1 MGKDNIEK
9 TLLKNDIEIVL
20 KKCSKEDIIEYYQDK
35 VLSFND
41 ADLAYW
47 FAMHMVDYDFNTK
60 KFSKVIINSK
70 NLRYNYEFARY
81 IKGADL
87 KGHEKVILNSK
98 DVEYNYSFAS
108 TIKGADIKKHE
119 KIILESKDLYYICNF
134 ASSIPD
140 ADIKKCEEIIFNKSN
155 IDYLYYIYFYGTILD
170 ENKLDKYSTEK
181 IVNIILES
189 ENEELIH
196 NFYNKR
202 KDILERYNKIVDY
215 EKFIS
220 QKEELKKVYKY
231 E

>member
-98 DVEYNYSFAS
+98 DVEYNYSFAA
-108 TIKGADIKKHE
+108 T
-119 KIILESKDLYYICNF
+119 
-134 ASSIPD
+134 IPD